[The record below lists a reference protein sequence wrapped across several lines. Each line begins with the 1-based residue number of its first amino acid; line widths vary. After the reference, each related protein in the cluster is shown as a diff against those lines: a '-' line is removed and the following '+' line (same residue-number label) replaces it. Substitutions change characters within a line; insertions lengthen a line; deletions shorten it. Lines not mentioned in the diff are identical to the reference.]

1 MIEIDALIKR
11 YGPTTALDRFTARIE
26 PGEVF
31 GLVGPNGS
39 GKTTLIKVLATLI
52 RPDAGRAS
60 IAGHDVVAEARQVRA
75 LVGYVPDVPGVYQDM
90 RVEEFLEFFADAFRL
105 RGPRRRAAVEGA
117 LERAGLARRRGDFVE
132 QLSMGLKQRLVL
144 AKSLLHAPRVAL
156 LDEPGTGLDPLARI
170 ELREL
175 LKSLARDGVAVLI
188 SSHILTDL
196 EDICDRVALIAAG
209 ANVPDAEGHAILV
222 LRGGSEAAQS
232 CQIDVLG
239 DAEAAAGVA
248 AQFPDARLL
257 SRQGQRLVVGI
268 PGGPE
273 QAAALLRHMVGAGVT
288 VARFDPRG
296 PDLGHRF
303 KQAFG
308 GGAA

>member
-1 MIEIDALIKR
+1 MIEIDALTKR
-11 YGPTTALDRFTARIE
+11 YGSTTALDRFTARIE

-60 IAGHDVVAEARQVRA
+60 VAGHDVVAEAPQVRA

-105 RGPRRRAAVEGA
+105 RGPRRRAAVKDA
-117 LERAGLARRRGDFVE
+117 LERAGLALRRGDFVE
-132 QLSMGLKQRLVL
+132 QLSLGLKQRLVL
-144 AKSLLHAPRVAL
+144 AKSLLHGPRVAL

-188 SSHILTDL
+188 SSHILSDL

-222 LRGGSEAAQS
+222 LRGGREAAQG

-239 DAEAAAGVA
+239 DAEAAAGLA
-248 AQFPDARLL
+248 AQFPGARLL

-268 PGGPE
+268 PGGSE

-296 PDLGHRF
+296 PDLEHRF